1 MKLLI
6 SSWIIIIIICES
18 VQYNVIRKDPF
29 AALAETLK
37 TNQRASC
44 DGDVLH
50 MECPTGTKV
59 VIYKFN
65 C

>member
-1 MKLLI
+1 M
-6 SSWIIIIIICES
+6 IIIFES

-59 VIYKFN
+59 VIYKCIF
-65 C
+65 